1 MTGAFSS
8 CRLRTLFRMR
18 LSSKAH
24 IFIKKALINLKK
36 LFWSPVYIFCITEL
50 LFTGFLP
57 LGFLLSWEW
66 GQGDECCDPLK
77 NSLFCT
83 RQKRGTALTIQK
95 CKTISSKENE
105 KLLIRSPTQWDF
117 TSDTDNTILLSFFL
131 ICVCERSFLDL
142 SRRLSSKNCD
152 FIISFKPGQAR
163 FPYTMLITF

>member
-1 MTGAFSS
+1 MH
-8 CRLRTLFRMR
+8 LN
-18 LSSKAH
+18 SKAH

-36 LFWSPVYIFCITEL
+36 LFWSPVYIFA
-50 LFTGFLP
+50 
-57 LGFLLSWEW
+57 
-66 GQGDECCDPLK
+66 LK
-77 NSLFCT
+77 NYCLQASYLLASYYPENEVRGTNSVTPWKTHFFALGK
-83 RQKRGTALTIQK
+83 KRGTALTIQE

-163 FPYTMLITF
+163 FPYTTLILF

>member
-1 MTGAFSS
+1 MYSLKGFDQ
-8 CRLRTLFRMR
+8 
-18 LSSKAH
+18 
-24 IFIKKALINLKK
+24 LKK
-36 LFWSPVYIFCITEL
+36 IILITGLHFCITEL

-142 SRRLSSKNCD
+142 SRGLSSKNCD

-163 FPYTMLITF
+163 FPYTMLMLF